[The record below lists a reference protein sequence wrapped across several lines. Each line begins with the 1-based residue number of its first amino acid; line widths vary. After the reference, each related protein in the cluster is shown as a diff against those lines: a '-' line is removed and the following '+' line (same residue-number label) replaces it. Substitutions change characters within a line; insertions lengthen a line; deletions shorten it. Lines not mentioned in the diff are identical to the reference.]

1 MILKN
6 YFFKPEF
13 AFEFATSLETFL
25 KIVQL
30 PLEVSKVNAAHEFLD
45 SHNVWQDSTFLNFL
59 EVLTVAIFPLNVMFS
74 FGSTTLSKE
83 EYIKQY
89 NSSLLKK
96 YAEHVEKRNEPI
108 K

>member
-1 MILKN
+1 MSDTFSSFCSRQWLD
-6 YFFKPEF
+6 YCDE
-13 AFEFATSLETFL
+13 TS
-25 KIVQL
+25 
-30 PLEVSKVNAAHEFLD
+30 
-45 SHNVWQDSTFLNFL
+45 
-59 EVLTVAIFPLNVMFS
+59 S